1 MFIYVFLIIFML
13 LFIVQYGNK
22 KGFNKLETYWICLT
36 LIFYTIL
43 FNLNPTHRIILL
55 LITYKTKCLLIPI
68 CTITGI
74 LFTILGQKFKTYRL
88 VCSYVY
94 KHGLN
99 LKMNTESIPLKPTI
113 YVANYPCNYVEYLV
127 HGLFCDKFCLLVYG
141 PAIKVL
147 KHLYGMDH
155 LISVEKGSFDKV
167 QENIKDKINK
177 GYSIFSYVE
186 RDFNNRKSPYEL
198 CELRKGVFTIA
209 KNLNTTI
216 TPVCIDHIEHTFGI
230 FENNIFRVQLGD
242 TRIVEDPDITLK
254 ETEIFLKK
262 ELKKFSIP
270 SRMKI

>member
-1 MFIYVFLIIFML
+1 ML

-22 KGFNKLETYWICLT
+22 KGFNKLETYWIGLT
-36 LIFYTIL
+36 LLFYIIL
-43 FNLNPTHRIILL
+43 FNLNPTQRIIILL
-55 LITYKTKCLLIPI
+55 ILYKTKYLLVPI

-88 VCSYVY
+88 TCSYLY
-94 KHGLN
+94 KLGLN
-99 LKMNTESIPLKPTI
+99 LKMNTENIPSKPTI

-147 KHLYGMDH
+147 KHLYGTEH
-155 LISVEKGSFDKV
+155 LIAVEKGSFEKV
-167 QENIKDKINK
+167 QEDIQNKIKE

-186 RDFNNRKSPYEL
+186 RDYYNRIHPYEL
-198 CELRKGVFTIA
+198 CNLRKGIFSIA

-216 TPVCIDHIEHTFGI
+216 TPVCIDHIDHTFGV
-230 FENNIFRVQLGD
+230 FENNIFRIQIGD
-242 TRIVEDPDITLK
+242 TKIVEDPDVTLK

-270 SRMKI
+270 SRVKI